1 MAILTCPRC
10 QDSHDLGQRK
20 DPQVGRLAHAG
31 HGIFRPKSKWIV
43 LRSGTSCCGFFIQ
56 EEEQLTELAANLT
69 ADCTYLTKPKFVS
82 WALGRRGFRRMTT
95 PSRPASWWKPRFWS
109 SKGKRTEPAR
119 IGIGASSDRRRS
131 QLGLTTEP
139 ARI

>member
-1 MAILTCPRC
+1 MRIKVHRSAKI
-10 QDSHDLGQRK
+10 DLLEGKLFYDDKQLGLGDYFESSLESDIESLK
-20 DPQVGRLAHAG
+20 LYAG
-31 HGIFRPKSKWIV
+31 IHPKH
-43 LRSGTSCCGFFIQ
+43 RGFYKALSERFPYSI
-56 EEEQLTELAANLT
+56 
-69 ADCTYLTKPKFVS
+69 YPKFVS

-139 ARI
+139 AWI